1 MLFRV
6 DGERATRYGQR
17 KHSPQP
23 TQWRLQARTPG
34 PEKQD
39 DHGPVGGGSCLMKDR
54 PTARAN
60 TGGTHGAH
68 GGLQQRSAAKA
79 VGRMAALVFSAVAP
93 AAASLGHSELQGQ
106 SPSGLVWR
114 RMQEVSEELFEL
126 GAADAFSLALPGL
139 VGALLTLVR
148 RVSNKVRYFGHTRH
162 HAVACLLGVWW
173 ITVVI
178 VTGLFHDAPMG
189 AEAKKW
195 TVALPVMAV
204 GYMAYGVMDAVVI
217 AGLMTTHYLRG
228 LCRQGAGS
236 TIMGARW
243 FQSPVAAH
251 GSGGQYSALGQ
262 GEMPGL
268 WGWYFTQQQARW
280 KEQVVNAL
288 AAVAA
293 VGIAAATAWAL
304 VREQIYVPV
313 FGMVLTVVLTLTGT
327 HPTLSVVSA
336 RFEGDKDNFL
346 VHAMTAGSLTAAAYC
361 RRDDSSLRI
370 TDIGDMQ
377 SSNGAVSG
385 LTSDPDSDY
394 AYAKVVTRGTL
405 QDHGRP
411 RLAEAL
417 IRTTSRLDALVEKA
431 TAMGGQKG
439 ALQGDSIEGILFM
452 ANGTELLHELYSQ
465 GSARRGS
472 ESERM
477 DYVWFKVDGKL
488 QLRWLYVQMF
498 LHRRARRY
506 VSNVAR
512 RGEGG
517 WDAPWKT
524 DNTLPYWF
532 VAAEERY
539 GEANVETIAGEQ
551 DLNPSRWT
559 LQNAKARAPDLR
571 RDLAVLGV
579 DIRDIL
585 SPHITQDQ
593 ASTLEAAYSQGAT
606 GAKDLWT
613 RVYALMLVLVEAG
626 DVTFCRDRLIP
637 SGQGLRSLIENPIR
651 QNEHL
656 QSILASQVAYAI
668 AVGVRAL
675 ITVE

>member
-1 MLFRV
+1 MN
-6 DGERATRYGQR
+6 DG
-17 KHSPQP
+17 
-23 TQWRLQARTPG
+23 
-34 PEKQD
+34 
-39 DHGPVGGGSCLMKDR
+39 
-54 PTARAN
+54 PTARAT
-60 TGGTHGAH
+60 TGGTQGAR
-68 GGLQQRSAAKA
+68 GGLRQRFAAKA
-79 VGRMAALVFSAVAP
+79 VGRIAALVFTAVAP
-93 AAASLGHSELQGQ
+93 AAASLGHSELQGE
-106 SPSGLVWR
+106 SPAGPAWR

-139 VGALLTLVR
+139 VGALLALVK

-162 HAVACLLGVWW
+162 HAVASLLAVWW

-189 AEAKKW
+189 TEAKKW
-195 TVALPVMAV
+195 TVTLPVMAV

-217 AGLMTTHYLRG
+217 GGLMVINYLRG
-228 LCRQGAGS
+228 LCRQDAES

-243 FQSPVAAH
+243 FQFQPPVAAG
-251 GSGGQYSALGQ
+251 GSGGRYSALGQ

-280 KEQVVNAL
+280 KERVVDAL
-288 AAVAA
+288 AAAA
-293 VGIAAATAWAL
+293 TLGIAVATAWAL
-304 VREQIYVPV
+304 VREQVYVPV
-313 FGMVLTVVLTLTGT
+313 FGMVLTVVLTVTGT
-327 HPTLSVVSA
+327 HPTLRVVST
-336 RFEGDKDNFL
+336 RFEGDQDNFL

-361 RRDDSSLRI
+361 RRDGSSLRI

-405 QDHGRP
+405 LDHGQSRV
-411 RLAEAL
+411 AEAL
-417 IRTTSRLDALVEKA
+417 IHTTSRLDALVEKA
-431 TAMGGQKG
+431 TTMAGQQG
-439 ALQGDSIEGILFM
+439 ALQRDSIEGILFM
-452 ANGTELLHELYSQ
+452 ANGTELLHGLYSH
-465 GSARRGS
+465 GSARHVPD
-472 ESERM
+472 SERM
-477 DYVWFKVDGKL
+477 DYGWFKVGGKL

-498 LHRRARRY
+498 LHRRARKY
-506 VSNVAR
+506 VGSVAR
-512 RGEGG
+512 RGERG
-517 WDAPWKT
+517 WDAPWKA

-539 GEANVETIAGEQ
+539 GEANVATIEGEQ

-579 DIRDIL
+579 DVRDIL

-593 ASTLEAAYSQGAT
+593 ASKLEDAYSQGAT

-613 RVYALMLVLVEAG
+613 RVYALMLVFVEAG
-626 DVTFCRDRLIP
+626 DVRFCRDRLKP
-637 SGQGLRSLIENPIR
+637 SGQGLRSLIENPLR

-656 QSILASQVAYAI
+656 QSILASQVAYAV
-668 AVGVRAL
+668 AVGIRAL